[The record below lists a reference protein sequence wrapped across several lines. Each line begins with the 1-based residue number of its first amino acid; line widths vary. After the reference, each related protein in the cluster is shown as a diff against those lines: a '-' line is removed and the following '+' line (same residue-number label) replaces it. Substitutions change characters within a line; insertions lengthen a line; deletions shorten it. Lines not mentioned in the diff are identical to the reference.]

1 MNFERPANGFRND
14 ENGSLKT
21 DMDLERPGVNLKM
34 PRSVSSNAKKRSLKK
49 RVDLERSEIEA
60 ENGCRRPGLHLGVA
74 LEKLELNLERPWSGQ
89 KSILNSEV
97 KKSSI

>member
-1 MNFERPANGFRND
+1 MDFETLRMGL
-14 ENGSLKT
+14 LKT

-74 LEKLELNLERPWSGQ
+74 LEKLELEAASGMT
-89 KSILNSEV
+89 KSNILILHCIQHV
-97 KKSSI
+97 SISNFP

>member
-1 MNFERPANGFRND
+1 MPWKLNVYEAGMNFERPVNGFRNA

-34 PRSVSSNAKKRSLKK
+34 PRSVSSNAKKRSLTK

-60 ENGCRRPGLHLGVA
+60 ENGCRRPGLRLGV
-74 LEKLELNLERPWSGQ
+74 LT
-89 KSILNSEV
+89 
-97 KKSSI
+97 

>member
-1 MNFERPANGFRND
+1 MNFERPVNGFRNA

-21 DMDLERPGVNLKM
+21 DM
-34 PRSVSSNAKKRSLKK
+34 
-49 RVDLERSEIEA
+49 DLERSEIEA

-74 LEKLELNLERPWSGQ
+74 LEKPELNIERPWSGQ
-89 KSILNSEV
+89 KSILNSEA